1 MGARSHFRIF
11 GIPVRVEPFFVIVAA
26 LFGLNLEP
34 VWLVFA
40 WVVIVF
46 VSVLVHELGHA
57 LTYRAFGQRSAIVLH
72 GFGGFTVPAGGGR
85 RVLSTNR
92 SIAVSVSGAL
102 AQILLLAVPARL
114 LLLSD
119 WGAEQEIRWFFDQ
132 GFNWW
137 PVLYWLWF
145 ASFWWA
151 IINLLPIRPLDGGHV
166 AEEVLGLETACKVSI
181 AAAAVAGFVAFRA
194 LGTLFPLLFFGILAF
209 INFQELRAGAHTGA
223 FDPAAPDP
231 GGGAG
236 GPKRPGGRGLR
247 RPRRQGSHLQ
257 VVGGAPQLPDLRPAP
272 DRGDAEARAW
282 NALRNGDGSRAA
294 SVLRQLGSVQVNPF
308 LQASVALAAGAHDLA
323 DDLFEAAYTA
333 EPSGPPN
340 LVPAGLLADA
350 GRAVPLAERLVRAGA
365 PGVEAATGL
374 QTHLHYAERFLAAA
388 QVGEQV
394 FAARPPSPAQTA
406 FEVACS
412 WARAGKPDEALR
424 WVEAAVDAGF
434 RAPGVLDGEPDLAAV
449 RSLPGWPAVRSRLS
463 A

>member
-34 VWLVFA
+34 VWLIFA

-46 VSVLVHELGHA
+46 VSILVHELGHA
-57 LTYRAFGQRSAIVLH
+57 LTFRAFGQRSAIVLH

-92 SIAVSVSGAL
+92 SIAVSVSGAVT
-102 AQILLLAVPARL
+102 QIVLLAVPARL
-114 LLLSD
+114 LMLSD
-119 WGAEQEIRWFFDQ
+119 WGVDQHLSWFGE

-137 PVLYWLWF
+137 PVLQLLWF

-151 IINLLPIRPLDGGHV
+151 ILNLLPIRPLDGGHV

-181 AAAAVAGFVAFRA
+181 GVAVVAGFVAFRA
-194 LGTLFPLLFFGILAF
+194 LGTLFPLLFFGLLAF
-209 INFQELRAGAHTGA
+209 MNFQELRAGAHTGV

-231 GGGAG
+231 GGGTG
-236 GPKRPGGRGLR
+236 GPRRRGGRGLR
-247 RPRRQGSHLQ
+247 RPRRRDSHLQ
-257 VVGGAPQLPDLRPAP
+257 VVGGAPQLPDVRPAP
-272 DRGDAEARAW
+272 DRGEAEARAW
-282 NALRNGDGSRAA
+282 NALRNGDGARAA
-294 SVLRQLGSVQVNPF
+294 SVLRQLGGDQVNPF
-308 LQASVALAAGAHDLA
+308 LQASVALAAGSHGLA
-323 DDLFEAAYTA
+323 DDLFESAYTG

-350 GRAVPLAERLVRAGA
+350 GRAVPLAERLVRAGR

-374 QTHLHYAERFLAAA
+374 QTHLHYADRFLAAA
-388 QVGEQV
+388 EVGEVV
-394 FAARPPSPAQTA
+394 FGAQPPSPAQTA

-424 WVEAAVDAGF
+424 WVETAVDAGF